1 MAARPPFPACGGLI
15 GHAPPNY
22 HVHVALPCRHAPVP
36 HEPHGSSPAPSAQRP
51 APEHSPSP
59 RPPSLTASLSI
70 VVHPSLQHGHP
81 RRSRTLPVSSRAAVS
96 PPAIGPAA
104 VLFASQ
110 ARNVSVPSCALAF
123 MPGPRPASRDRLRLP
138 HTIVT
143 RCAHHA
149 APSPLCPQTQNT
161 TKHSLSLLD
170 SHHSYTTTPTNHR
183 SPAGPAHGPLLTYRM
198 THAAPSSLVLHAPC
212 SLCHAVM
219 QPQPRDHH
227 HDADP
232 RQPGFLRARATLS
245 PVHSLSAYS
254 LADPPVPSPTPLAH
268 PPTLCSALLCSAL
281 LCNSGP
287 PEISTAILCTTT
299 TTTPPPAPATVSM
312 PAPPSH
318 KACVSPVYI

>member
-1 MAARPPFPACGGLI
+1 MSWPHARLFLPVAGLLATRPKLPCPACSACSDCSARPIPCHAPLSMPPCTRAARATRQQP
-15 GHAPPNY
+15 
-22 HVHVALPCRHAPVP
+22 
-36 HEPHGSSPAPSAQRP
+36 SSPAPK
-51 APEHSPSP
+51 HSPSP
-59 RPPSLTASLSI
+59 RPLHSWFLCPSLFICLSI
-70 VVHPSLQHGHP
+70 HH
-81 RRSRTLPVSSRAAVS
+81 RRSRTLPVSSRAVVS

-110 ARNVSVPSCALAF
+110 ARNVSAPSCALAF

-138 HTIVT
+138 HTIAT

-161 TKHSLSLLD
+161 TKHFSTP
-170 SHHSYTTTPTNHR
+170 HHSYTSAPRKHR
-183 SPAGPAHGPLLTYRM
+183 SPTGPAHGPLLTYRM

-212 SLCHAVM
+212 SLCHALM

-245 PVHSLSAYS
+245 PVHSLSGYS
-254 LADPPVPSPTPLAH
+254 LADPPVPSPTPFAH

-281 LCNSGP
+281 QF
-287 PEISTAILCTTT
+287 
-299 TTTPPPAPATVSM
+299 
-312 PAPPSH
+312 
-318 KACVSPVYI
+318 